1 MTDHDHEVYDF
12 YEKPTLEDNVKSCL
26 ENGLALTSTG
36 AAAGIAVA
44 KLSGQSKLLG
54 AVAGVSISLLSYSLI
69 KLVNRR
75 KK

>member
-1 MTDHDHEVYDF
+1 MNEHDHEVYDF
-12 YEKPTLEDNVKSCL
+12 YEKPSLEDNVKSCL

-44 KLSGQSKLLG
+44 KISGQSKLVG
-54 AVAGVSISLLSYSLI
+54 AVAGVSISILSYALI
-69 KLVNRR
+69 KLVNR